1 MANWTKDEIEQLRQ
15 SLAAKAAF
23 DAAFRKALLENP
35 SKIIEEQSGK
45 KIPEGF
51 SIDVIENKPGVI
63 ATFVLPNFY
72 GDKLGKNELAAI
84 AGGRGGTD
92 PGTNVTVE
100 SQVAAMQTSVTVT
113 TADVASEVSAVAGVI
128 VVAGAVLI

>member
-1 MANWTKDEIEQLRQ
+1 MANWTKEEIEKLRQ

-23 DAAFRKALLENP
+23 DVAFRKALLENP
-35 SKIIEEQSGK
+35 TKIIEEQAGK

-72 GDKLGKNELAAI
+72 GDKLGKDELVAI
-84 AGGRGGTD
+84 AGGRGED
-92 PGTNVTVE
+92 PDTNAVTTE
-100 SQVAAMQTSVTVT
+100 QVVAMQTSVTVT
-113 TADVASEVSAVAGVI
+113 TADVAAEVTAVAGVV